1 MHDGEKAT
9 SEQDRDRKRRAR
21 RMLCLECMRVRTF
34 RKASDHTVKQSRTAL
49 MISEKLDCRG
59 LRKGRRWRHRDREMS
74 EKSGWELKVGVE
86 WK

>member
-1 MHDGEKAT
+1 MEKKLPVNKT
-9 SEQDRDRKRRAR
+9 ETEREEPGGCSV
-21 RMLCLECMRVRTF
+21 LECTRVRTF

-49 MISEKLDCRG
+49 MISGKLDCRG
-59 LRKGRRWRHRDREMS
+59 PRKGRRWRHRDREMS